1 MMEKRNYC
9 STDKDYDDFVLN
21 AFDMLK
27 MATKLDFSNETFIKK
42 EKKEKK
48 KPVQNQFMIEDF

>member
-27 MATKLDFSNETFIKK
+27 MATKLDFSQETLNKK
-42 EKKEKK
+42 EKKDKK
-48 KPVQNQFMIEDF
+48 KPEEDQFMIEDF

>member
-1 MMEKRNYC
+1 MEKRNYC

-27 MATKLDFSNETFIKK
+27 MATKLDFSQETLNKK
-42 EKKEKK
+42 EK
-48 KPVQNQFMIEDF
+48 

>member
-1 MMEKRNYC
+1 MMKKRNYC

-27 MATKLDFSNETFIKK
+27 MATKLDFSQETLNKK
-42 EKKEKK
+42 EKKDKK
-48 KPVQNQFMIEDF
+48 KPEENQFMIEDF